1 MNLESKELNILI
13 KNHLNYLNESLI
25 AGENVQEGD
34 FVVKTGDKSKLTGNF
49 DKDYNLFYKVT
60 DFTKTGNALIISL
73 DKLDKWRNSSE
84 VDRVLLSKDINLK
97 DYDVIDVENNY
108 GDFPKTYLDEGK
120 VKSSRTKS
128 GRKVPGKYL
137 TKDKAA
143 MKGEIERV
151 SKLKADDSSA
161 YGKWEA
167 DYKARNTKDGKP
179 HKTKKSAATIA
190 YEKKFG
196 KKNENMDITNEL
208 ITEDVD
214 KALASKAKASGIS
227 KSILRRVYSKGAAAW
242 KSGHRPGVSQQQWA
256 MGRVNSFITGSG
268 GARKADADLWIKAK
282 KSKKRKNES
291 SEEIL
296 LRNKIREILREELN
310 KDLEELYP
318 MLVGEENIEE
328 LYPMLV
334 GEDNLEELYPMLVG
348 EDNLEE
354 GLGKYLAGAA
364 LAASLAGAPMKS
376 SGQTPVKDF
385 AKEKIAMVQDKA
397 SDLKDL
403 AKEKITSFFQKKD
416 NSQSA
421 QDNKNDKNVKA
432 EVDSLNSKVGKIE
445 NLGNGRYRTVERE
458 EFSSMGKYD
467 FAEKI
472 AIQRAQNK
480 IASSVK
486 GKEISP
492 GRVVTSTRLTDTQT
506 ENRLFQNP
514 DGEFVLFVEVI
525 TTVN

>member
-1 MNLESKELNILI
+1 MNLGNKELNILI

-84 VDRVLLSKDINLK
+84 VDRALLSKDINLK

-108 GDFPKTYLDEGK
+108 GDFPKSYLDEGK
-120 VKSSRTKS
+120 ANSSRTKS

-151 SKLKADDSSA
+151 SKLKSDDSSA

-179 HKTKKSAATIA
+179 HKTKKSAATIS

-196 KKNENMDITNEL
+196 KKNESLNEENMINEETDTM
-208 ITEDVD
+208 I
-214 KALASKAKASGIS
+214 KNKAKASGIS
-227 KSILRRVYSKGAAAW
+227 ASILRQVYSRGAAAW

-256 MGRVNSFITGSG
+256 AGRINSFITGSG
-268 GARKADADLWIKAK
+268 GARKADADLWAKAK

-291 SEEIL
+291 FEEIL

-318 MLVGEENIEE
+318 MLVGEYNVEE
-328 LYPMLV
+328 DLA
-334 GEDNLEELYPMLVG
+334 ELYPMLVG

-354 GLGKYLAGAA
+354 GLGKTLAGAA
-364 LAASLAGAPMKS
+364 LAAALAGATMKS

-403 AKEKITSFFQKKD
+403 AKEKIASFFQKKD

-472 AIQRAQNK
+472 AIQRAQNR
-480 IASSVK
+480 IVSSVK

-492 GRVVTSTRLTDTQT
+492 GRVVTSARMTNTQT

-514 DGEFVLFVEVI
+514 DGEFVLFVVVSSI
-525 TTVN
+525 VN

>member
-1 MNLESKELNILI
+1 MNLGNKELNILI

-34 FVVKTGDKSKLTGNF
+34 FVIKTGDKSKLTGNF

-60 DFTKTGNALIISL
+60 DFTKTGNALIIGL

-84 VDRVLLSKDINLK
+84 VDRTLISKEINLK

-268 GARKADADLWIKAK
+268 GARKADADLWAKAK

-291 SEEIL
+291 SEEII

-318 MLVGEENIEE
+318 MLVGE
-328 LYPMLV
+328 
-334 GEDNLEELYPMLVG
+334 DDLEELYPMLVG

-354 GLGKYLAGAA
+354 GLGKTLAGAA
-364 LAASLAGAPMKS
+364 LAAALAGAPMKS

-397 SDLKDL
+397 SDIKDL
-403 AKEKITSFFQKKD
+403 AKEKVASFFKKKD
-416 NSQSA
+416 NSQSV
-421 QDNKNDKNVKA
+421 QDVKNDKDVKA
-432 EVDSLNSKVGKIE
+432 VIDSLDKQVGKIE
-445 NLGNGRYRTVERE
+445 NIGNGRYRTVERE
-458 EFSSMGKYD
+458 EFSSMDEYD

-472 AIQRAQNK
+472 AIQRAQSN

-486 GKEISP
+486 GKEVSP
-492 GRVVTSTRLTDTQT
+492 GRVVTSARMTNTQT

-514 DGEFVLFVEVI
+514 DGEFVLFVVVSS
-525 TTVN
+525 TVN